1 MVVLAIAGVFG
12 GGGGAGDSPSKDEG
26 LLDWPANSLKWLAR
40 KAVEPL
46 MLLR

>member
-1 MVVLAIAGVFG
+1 MFLEGVEG
-12 GGGGAGDSPSKDEG
+12 QEILISKDEG